1 MKEYEAM
8 LKVIRIA
15 SLVLLLSMTAN
26 AQSKDGPY
34 VESFNGFSYAFGGNG
49 DAPGWITSLTINR
62 SRYHGFFGEFSRHYR
77 AARINLPNGEIENK
91 SGFNTLLFGIQV
103 YIKKHSPVSPF
114 LRLTIGGWTENTPS
128 MFEGKPGFQYAPEL
142 TLGAGGGVDVR
153 LSDRFAFRAIQ
164 LDHMRATGSVKPQ
177 RVRLST
183 GLVVRF

>member
-1 MKEYEAM
+1 VKEDEAM

-15 SLVLLLSMTAN
+15 SLVLLLSMAAN

-34 VESFNGFSYAFGGNG
+34 VESFNGFSYALGGSG
-49 DAPGWITSLTINR
+49 DAPGWLTSVTYNR
-62 SRYHGFFGEFSRHYR
+62 SRYHGYFGEFSRHYR

-91 SGFNTLLFGIQV
+91 RGFNTLLFGIQV

-114 LRLTIGGWTENTPS
+114 LRLTIGGWTENTPA
-128 MFEGKPGFQYAPEL
+128 MKDGKSYFNYGPEL
-142 TLGAGGGVDVR
+142 TLGAGGGVDVK

-164 LDHMRATGSVKPQ
+164 LDHLNAGQNKPK